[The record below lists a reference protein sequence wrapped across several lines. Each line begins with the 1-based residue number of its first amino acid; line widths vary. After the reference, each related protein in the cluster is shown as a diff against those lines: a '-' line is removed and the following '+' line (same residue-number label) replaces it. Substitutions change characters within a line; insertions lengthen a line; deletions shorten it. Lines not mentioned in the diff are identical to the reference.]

1 MAAVPPRAAPATQ
14 IRLLVSDIDGTLLNT
29 DKELTPATL
38 GAIAAL
44 RRADVRLCLVSSR
57 SLRGMRAV
65 LDGVR
70 NDAPAAGL
78 NGGEIAAADGT
89 RLETLP
95 LSAAA
100 ARLALETLV
109 VHGVECWAFV
119 GDQWFVRDVAGPYV
133 PRERRAVGFEPT
145 VVTSFEP
152 FIDRIGKIMG
162 SGNDYALLERME
174 IELGA
179 LLGRDAS
186 VHRSSPWYLDV
197 THPMANKAHAAA
209 RLAALL
215 EIDPAEVACIGDMD
229 NDTAMLERAA
239 LGIAMGNAPPA
250 VAAAAHYVTGGNDQD
265 GWAQAVDELILPRAR
280 RGPPP

>member
-44 RRADVRLCLVSSR
+44 RGAGVRLCLVSSR

-65 LDGVR
+65 LEGIR

-89 RLETLP
+89 RLEALP

-100 ARLALETLV
+100 ARLAFETLA

-119 GDQWFVRDVAGPYV
+119 GDQWLVRDIAGPYV

-145 VVTSFEP
+145 VVDSFEP
-152 FIDRIGKIMG
+152 HIDRIGKIMG

-174 IELGA
+174 IELGG

-197 THPMANKAHAAA
+197 THPTANKAHAAV

-215 EIDPAEVACIGDMD
+215 GIDPAEVACIGDMD
-229 NDTAMLERAA
+229 NDTLMLERAA